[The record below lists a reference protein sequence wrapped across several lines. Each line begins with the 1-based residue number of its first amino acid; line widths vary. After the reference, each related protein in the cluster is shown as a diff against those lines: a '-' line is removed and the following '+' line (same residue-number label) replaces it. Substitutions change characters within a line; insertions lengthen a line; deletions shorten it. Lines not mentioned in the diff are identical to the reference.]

1 MMPHMENDLVQWI
14 VPFFSIWIFPRATIR
29 RIVEANP
36 RKFVTALGWVAGAL
50 GALVFEVQASNSAAL
65 TSIPRWA
72 VAMGPVTLAMSAF
85 TLGLAGVGII
95 YVWAFV
101 FRWAGRLVGG
111 VADLLEVR
119 AAVAWSW
126 VPLIVLAIVAVIVA
140 ISAPATNSWT
150 VSKTSDPYQISYS
163 CLAEAALVVWALFIA
178 MQTLGEVHRLSS
190 RRAAEMLAVGTIAIT
205 FVALGGFIITTT
217 LSMVV
222 HLIA

>member
-1 MMPHMENDLVQWI
+1 MEDDLAQWI

-36 RKFVTALGWVAGAL
+36 RKFVTGLGWITGAL

-95 YVWAFV
+95 YALAFV
-101 FRWAGRLVGG
+101 FHWAGNLVGG

-126 VPLIVLAIVAVIVA
+126 IPLIVLAIVAVIAA

-150 VSKTSDPYQISYS
+150 ASTTPDPYQIPYS
-163 CLAEAALVVWALFIA
+163 CMAEAALFVWAVFIA
-178 MQTLGEVHRLSS
+178 MQTLGEVHRLSP
-190 RRAAEMLAVGTIAIT
+190 RRAAGMLAVGTIAIT

-217 LSMVV
+217 LSMVIN
-222 HLIA
+222 LIV